1 MVIYKS
7 NQGSMCLYYDG
18 KLRASLPLNDRS
30 WKPQYF
36 YDHANKMIVDALR
49 DKQSLEFIK
58 NTLLITLKT
67 NKKKLKIV
75 TQDNPKLENQFIA
88 FTILALIKLNVIDP
102 DGDQEGILLCPP
114 PDRKK

>member
-7 NQGSMCLYYDG
+7 NKGSMCLYYEG
-18 KLRASLPLNDRS
+18 KLRASFPLNDKS
-30 WKPQYF
+30 WKPQTF

-58 NTLLITLKT
+58 ATLLITLKT
-67 NKKKLKIV
+67 NKKKLNIV
-75 TQDNPKLENQFIA
+75 TEDDPRLENQFIGY
-88 FTILALIKLNVIDP
+88 TILALIKLKVIDP

-114 PDRKK
+114 HRKK